1 MPCISRPAVLYL
13 RPAPA
18 LAYCCLFLINR
29 HADAWLC
36 VFTVV
41 CLRCLHTVT
50 VPCLTPTG
58 RPACTLAVNLTS
70 VSHSCKCCNF
80 SCHFLS
86 HIMTLSHC
94 FTWCSSYPLYARRH
108 SSFKGG
114 PCSSYAV
121 YFAKVSWC
129 IVDSDKME
137 LLDSSCTRLTPTLA
151 EKRVCTEPTAI
162 SSRTLFTSGKFRLFW
177 HRASAPLEFSVLAVE
192 FSIYQLRVI
201 YSAAV
206 FAVWLWLV
214 CPSEHECWL
223 WFDLWKNLDCERCNV
238 KKRWIRPMCGWFPQ
252 CNNRRCYTGNCLLTP
267 IFGEFWGH
275 IFPKYGHPSF

>member
-114 PCSSYAV
+114 PS
-121 YFAKVSWC
+121 
-129 IVDSDKME
+129 
-137 LLDSSCTRLTPTLA
+137 TRVAAMLY
-151 EKRVCTEPTAI
+151 I
-162 SSRTLFTSGKFRLFW
+162 SRK
-177 HRASAPLEFSVLAVE
+177 
-192 FSIYQLRVI
+192 
-201 YSAAV
+201 
-206 FAVWLWLV
+206 
-214 CPSEHECWL
+214 CP
-223 WFDLWKNLDCERCNV
+223 DV
-238 KKRWIRPMCGWFPQ
+238 
-252 CNNRRCYTGNCLLTP
+252 LLTVIKWSCLIAVAP
-267 IFGEFWGH
+267 AWLRPSPKNEFVLSLLPLAQGRCLRPESSVCFGTARPRHWNFL
-275 IFPKYGHPSF
+275 SLQ